1 MHFKLNKYFSKT
13 KPHLTVKSYDNF
25 NKPITPEKK
34 VKHKIKILRIL
45 NRFNVG
51 GPVYNAVY
59 LTKYIN
65 SNKFETLL
73 IGGECESHEQ
83 SASYILNNEGIKFEK
98 IRFMR
103 RAINPFFDLIALF
116 KIITI
121 IYKYKP
127 DIIHTHAAKAG
138 LLGRFAYLF
147 YPKKII
153 IIHTYHGN
161 VFDGY
166 FSTFKTKIILIIERL
181 LAKISTKIISISNI
195 QKQDLV
201 SLYKICDKDKVEV
214 ISLGFDL
221 HKFTHNVDKKRLECR
236 KEFNLDPEIILITII
251 GRVVPIKNHKLFI
264 DVINYCKN
272 NTTIKIKAL
281 IVGDGDSI
289 NNVIDYTKEK
299 LLNYS
304 YKDSEIQSDVLFTSW
319 RSDIDR
325 ILAASDILCLTSIN
339 EGTPVSIIESM
350 ASNTASICTN
360 VGGVSDIIENGVDGI
375 VSDSEYIKYSE
386 NLLNLINNKDIR
398 EKMALNGQKKSLKK
412 YNFNILVKNT
422 ELLYL
427 KLINEK

>member
-1 MHFKLNKYFSKT
+1 MAN
-13 KPHLTVKSYDNF
+13 
-25 NKPITPEKK
+25 
-34 VKHKIKILRIL
+34 KIKILRIL

-65 SNKFETLL
+65 TDKFETLL
-73 IGGECESHEQ
+73 IGGECESYEQ
-83 SASYILNNEGIKFEK
+83 SASYILNNEGIKYKE

-103 RAINPFFDLIALF
+103 RAINPIYDLIALY
-116 KIITI
+116 KIILI

-127 DIIHTHAAKAG
+127 NIIHTHAAKAG
-138 LLGRFAYLF
+138 LLGRFACLF
-147 YPKKII
+147 YPKEIKV
-153 IIHTYHGN
+153 IHTYHGN

-166 FSTFKTKIILIIERL
+166 FSALKTKIVLVIERS
-181 LAKISTKIISISNI
+181 LAKITTKIISISNI

-201 SLYKICDKDKVEV
+201 NRYKICDEDKVEV
-214 ISLGFDL
+214 IPLGFDL
-221 HKFTHNVDKKRLECR
+221 YKFTDDVEKKRLESR
-236 KEFNLDPEIILITII
+236 QEFNIDSETILITII

-264 DVINYCKN
+264 DVINYCKSK
-272 NTTIKIKAL
+272 TTIKIKAL
-281 IVGDGDSI
+281 VVGDGDSM
-289 NNVIDYTKEK
+289 NSVIDYTKNK
-299 LLNYS
+299 SLTYS
-304 YKDSEIQSDVLFTSW
+304 YKNSDIQCDVLFTSW

-375 VSDSEYIKYSE
+375 VSDSDSIKYSE

-398 EKMALNGQKKSLKK
+398 DKLALNGQIKSLEK
-412 YNFNILVKNT
+412 YNFNVLVKNI

-427 KLINEK
+427 TLINEK